1 MGVRNDIGYDCWGLY
16 AFNILTKKPQG
27 FQTPGQYAPQADGE
41 GTGRRQH
48 GPGGNAQ

>member
-1 MGVRNDIGYDCWGLY
+1 MTSAMTVEAYMVSTFLQ
-16 AFNILTKKPQG
+16 KKLQG

-41 GTGRRQH
+41 GAGRRQH